1 MHLRVI
7 LPITAQKLL
16 GPVEVEA
23 KSWASPGT
31 VVDTVQIAHGP
42 ESIESD
48 YDEAL
53 ALPAILNEVSRAVT
67 DGVDGIFVSC
77 FAEPA
82 VHAAREIAR
91 IPIFGGFQPAVH
103 SALGMADRIGILSIL
118 PDVLPGI
125 DRRVGSYGLRDR
137 IVAIT
142 SVDMGVLEVDQHD
155 VLLDRL
161 EAAARDQI
169 VQHRAEAFIL
179 GCTGMIGVAAQLQ
192 ERLSTDG
199 PIPVLD
205 PTGAAIVALESA
217 IRLNLKPSSLAYH
230 APRPKS
236 RS

>member
-7 LPITAQKLL
+7 LPITARKLL
-16 GPVEVEA
+16 NPVEVEA

-31 VVDTVQIAHGP
+31 FVDTVQIAHGP

-53 ALPAILNEVSRAVT
+53 ALPSILKEVSHAVA

-82 VHAAREIAR
+82 VHAAREIAQ

-103 SALGMADRIGILSIL
+103 TALGMADRIGILSIL
-118 PDVLPGI
+118 PDVLPGL
-125 DRRVGSYGLRDR
+125 DRKVGSYGLQDR
-137 IVAIT
+137 IVAIS
-142 SVDMGVLEVDQHD
+142 SVDMPVLDVDQHD

-161 EAAARDQI
+161 ESAARDQI
-169 VQHRAEAFIL
+169 ARQRSEAFVL
-179 GCTGMIGVAAQLQ
+179 GCTGMLAVAAQLQ
-192 ERLSTDG
+192 DRLSAEG
-199 PIPVLD
+199 PVPVLD

-217 IRLNLKPSSLAYH
+217 IRLGLKPSSLAYH
-230 APRPKS
+230 PPRPKS
-236 RS
+236 RD